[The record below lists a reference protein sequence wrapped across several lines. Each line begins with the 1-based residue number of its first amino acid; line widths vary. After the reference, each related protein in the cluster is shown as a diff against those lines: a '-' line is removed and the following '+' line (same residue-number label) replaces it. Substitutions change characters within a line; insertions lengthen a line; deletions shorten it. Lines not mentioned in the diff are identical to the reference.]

1 MAERQEFQSLDEGFF
16 ISNDTLEK
24 MATSAFEFQSLD
36 EGFFISNQDHKWML
50 GGLHNQF
57 QSLDEGF
64 FISNKEEQWEDFLTG
79 CVSVP

>member
-1 MAERQEFQSLDEGFF
+1 
-16 ISNDTLEK
+16 

-36 EGFFISNQDHKWML
+36 EGFFISNQHHKWML